1 MTREEAKEELIQSL
15 TDNYIPDPEAVE
27 MAIKALEQEPC
38 DALDKIRTEL
48 IKWIDMPGG
57 SYEYDAGLK
66 RALTIIDKYREGK
79 VIEQTELLHRQI

>member
-1 MTREEAKEELIQSL
+1 MTYEEKSRIVIAQLRADRDRLQ
-15 TDNYIPDPEAVE
+15 
-27 MAIKALEQEPC
+27 
-38 DALDKIRTEL
+38 DALDKIRAEL

-79 VIEQTELLHRQI
+79 VIEQTELSKWQI

>member
-1 MTREEAKEELIQSL
+1 MTYEEKAGIVISQLRADRDRLQ
-15 TDNYIPDPEAVE
+15 DAV
-27 MAIKALEQEPC
+27 
-38 DALDKIRTEL
+38 DKIRAEL
-48 IKWIDMPGG
+48 LKWIDMPGG

>member
-1 MTREEAKEELIQSL
+1 MTYEEKS
-15 TDNYIPDPEAVE
+15 
-27 MAIKALEQEPC
+27 AIVISQLRADRDRLQ
-38 DALDKIRTEL
+38 DALDKIRAAL